1 MAFAMPKGQAKAR
14 GKLLISVEFDAEV
27 KAGRSQKW
35 RELGGSTISVIHL
48 GKKGNYFKV
57 RIGRFDAPKNSR
69 KTKKQRTRVRCSLA
83 YQFRRGTSPKG
94 YLLVERVEGQNA
106 CFRVGANASRVNPN
120 DGVFLGAE
128 GADTGLVDR
137 DRNCHYGVTNVN
149 ATGDRAGTS
158 RE

>member
-14 GKLLISVEFDAEV
+14 GKLFISVEFDAEV

-48 GKKGNYFKV
+48 AKKGNYFKV
-57 RIGRFDAPKNSR
+57 RIGRFDAPKSSR

-94 YLLVERVEGQNA
+94 YLLVERVEGQNS
-106 CFRVGANASRVNPN
+106 CFRVGADAGRVNAN
-120 DGVFLGAE
+120 HSVFLGTK
-128 GADTGLVDR
+128 GADTGLVDC
-137 DRNCHYGVTNVN
+137 DRHPNDGVANVDAARN
-149 ATGDRAGTS
+149 
-158 RE
+158 